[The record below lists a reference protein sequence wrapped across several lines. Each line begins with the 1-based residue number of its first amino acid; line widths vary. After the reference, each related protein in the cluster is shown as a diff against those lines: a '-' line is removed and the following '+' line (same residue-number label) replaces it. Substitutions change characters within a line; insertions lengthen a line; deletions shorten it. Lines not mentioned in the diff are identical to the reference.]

1 MNRFVRSR
9 DSSRLCVFAGLLVL
23 LTWCPAMVTAGTYG
37 GGSGTADDPFLIQ
50 TAEQFAAIGETPED
64 WGRRFKLTND
74 IDLSGYD
81 QTNLHPIGRWVVAG
95 WNENASFSGRFDGN
109 GKTIRGFQLKDME
122 SQYVG
127 LFQYV
132 TGQIVNLRVADARLS
147 ANGVGVGAMIGYLE
161 KGAVSDCSAVQ
172 VTVSGNEGAGALIGV
187 VDGTLYA
194 SWSSGSVS
202 GVRYAGGLVGR
213 VGGGRVTRSYSKAS
227 VVGREAVGGLV
238 GGTTKGTSIVDYCY
252 AVGPVDG
259 DTGVGGLIGHV
270 GGVVAWCYSAG
281 KVTGEQSVGGL
292 VAHQYALADVHSSL
306 WDMET
311 SGQTTSAGG
320 TGKSTAEMKSIDTYL
335 PVNFD
340 FGGMWTICEG
350 RAYPILLWQIPPGDL
365 RCPDGVNFTDFVWFA
380 AAWRH
385 ADCGELNYS
394 CEGADLDK
402 SGDVD
407 PLDLAIFSA
416 NWLVGVEW

>member
-1 MNRFVRSR
+1 
-9 DSSRLCVFAGLLVL
+9 
-23 LTWCPAMVTAGTYG
+23 
-37 GGSGTADDPFLIQ
+37 
-50 TAEQFAAIGETPED
+50 
-64 WGRRFKLTND
+64 
-74 IDLSGYD
+74 
-81 QTNLHPIGRWVVAG
+81 
-95 WNENASFSGRFDGN
+95 
-109 GKTIRGFQLKDME
+109 
-122 SQYVG
+122 
-127 LFQYV
+127 
-132 TGQIVNLRVADARLS
+132 
-147 ANGVGVGAMIGYLE
+147 
-161 KGAVSDCSAVQ
+161 
-172 VTVSGNEGAGALIGV
+172 
-187 VDGTLYA
+187 
-194 SWSSGSVS
+194 
-202 GVRYAGGLVGR
+202 
-213 VGGGRVTRSYSKAS
+213 
-227 VVGREAVGGLV
+227 
-238 GGTTKGTSIVDYCY
+238 
-252 AVGPVDG
+252 
-259 DTGVGGLIGHV
+259 
-270 GGVVAWCYSAG
+270 
-281 KVTGEQSVGGL
+281 
-292 VAHQYALADVHSSL
+292 
-306 WDMET
+306 MET

>member
-1 MNRFVRSR
+1 MNRLVSSR
-9 DSSRLCVFAGLLVL
+9 DSSCLCVWAGLFVL
-23 LTWCPAMVTAGTYG
+23 LAWGPVAATAGTYG
-37 GGSGTADDPFLIQ
+37 GGSGTAEDPFLIQ
-50 TAEQFAAIGETPED
+50 TAEQFVEIGTTPAD
-64 WGRRFKLTND
+64 WGRRFLLTSD

-81 QTNLHPIGRWVVAG
+81 QTTLDPIGRWVVAG
-95 WNENASFSGRFDGN
+95 WTENLPFSGRFDGN
-109 GKTIRGFQLKDME
+109 GRTIRGFQYRDME

-132 TGQIVNLRVADARLS
+132 TGQIVNLRVAGAKVT
-147 ANGVGVGAMIGYLE
+147 ANGVGVGALVGYLE
-161 KGAVSDCSAVQ
+161 KGAVSGCSAVQ

-187 VDGTLYA
+187 VDGTLYE
-194 SWSSGSVS
+194 SWSSGNVS

-227 VVGREAVGGLV
+227 VVGREGVGGLI
-238 GGTTKGTSIVDYCY
+238 GSATKGTSIVDYCY

-259 DTGVGGLIGHV
+259 DTGVGGLVGHV
-270 GGVVAWCYSAG
+270 GGVVGWCYAAG
-281 KVTGEQSVGGL
+281 KVTGEQLVGGL
-292 VAHQYALADVHSSL
+292 VGQRYALADVHSSV
-306 WDMET
+306 WDIET

-320 TGKSTAEMKSIDTYL
+320 TGKSTSEMKTIDTYL
-335 PVNFD
+335 SVNFD

-350 RAYPILLWQIPPGDL
+350 NAYPILLWQIPPGDL